1 MGDGSCIEQRRSVTA
16 AGVFFLLLLLVA
28 LRHLPLLTGEAT
40 LIAHHNGVSDAL
52 ELNYPLRL
60 LLSRSLKDGELPLW
74 TETNLDGFPLFAEGE
89 VGALYPPNL
98 LLFATLPPL
107 FAFHAS
113 LLLSL
118 VLAGF
123 FTFLLARE
131 LERSAAAALF
141 AGIVQAFCG
150 FLLVH
155 LPHTSI
161 VAASSLVPLLLWVIE
176 RFLRGRGSLTWA
188 APVIALEIFTGQPQ
202 MTLFSLV
209 IATAYLMLRPAATRS
224 PTGRST
230 RWMGSRV
237 LLCRL
242 RRWGGVVLLGV
253 SLGAVQLLPTIELA
267 AQSQRGHG
275 HVDVTLGA
283 WTPAHLVTLL
293 APYRYGNPAEGKP
306 GRSFDETTVYL
317 GILPLLLALYGIRR
331 KERPLSGFLLG
342 MALLALLLSSRL
354 YALLAHLP
362 PFGAFRFPSRFLAF
376 FGLFVVLLSA
386 FGFDRATE
394 KCRGGRKGVS
404 ILFLLLALLDLWNFG
419 RRYHGYIDAKAWFTP
434 PRSVSILR
442 RLSGGDADFRIWSLG
457 VERSR
462 HFAPALVKGWRGDL
476 SPYLDHRE
484 VLKPFTNIPFG
495 VPNAAGWF
503 ALQPIRSLRLYWH
516 FERRD
521 RFPEDLS
528 AVSLSPADVRWLA
541 LLGVRFVTSFFP
553 VSARDLEPEATLHFQ
568 SGMPPLRIYRNRLRY
583 PPVRWVPHAEILPDE
598 KGVVAASLSPAW
610 DPERTVLVE
619 EGDLDPFLRNFLGR
633 THPAGEEAEVRVLAR
648 SPGRITLEVS
658 SPENGFLLL
667 TQLFY
672 PGWVARIESM
682 RAPATSPE
690 TIVPYRADFLLTL
703 LPLPAGDH
711 HVTLTYRPVTFRLG
725 LLLSLFALALC
736 FTLPILPVGRR
747 RNEIQGARTK
757 EPHPLLPGEK
767 PKERRKILQ
776 WLNSCATLSKVFM
789 RAFHRSP
796 LGRDAGATRAPQR
809 GTPQKGI
816 KRGTAITAHP
826 TSRGKTPCPSPKGM
840 S

>member
-1 MGDGSCIEQRRSVTA
+1 MGEGSCIDRRGSAVA
-16 AGVFFLLLLLVA
+16 AGVFLLLLLLVA
-28 LRHLPLLTGEAT
+28 LCHLPLLTGEAT
-40 LIAHHNGVSDAL
+40 LITHHNGVSDAL

-98 LLFATLPPL
+98 LLFALLPPL
-107 FAFHAS
+107 AAFHAS

-118 VLAGF
+118 VQAGF

-131 LERSAAAALF
+131 FECSVAAALF

-161 VAASSLVPLLLWVIE
+161 VAATSLVPLLLWVIE
-176 RFLRGRGSLTWA
+176 RFLRGRGALTWA
-188 APVIALEIFTGQPQ
+188 APVIAIEIFTGQPQ

-209 IATAYLMLRPAATRS
+209 IATAYLLLRPQAPGDRGGRF
-224 PTGRST
+224 TGRMRGRT
-230 RWMGSRV
+230 LIR
-237 LLCRL
+237 RL
-242 RRWGGVVLLGV
+242 WRWGGVVLLGV
-253 SLGAVQLLPTIELA
+253 MLGAVQLLPTIELA

-275 HVDVTLGA
+275 HVDTTLGA

-293 APYRYGNPAEGKP
+293 APYRYGNPAEGDP

-317 GILPLLLALYGIRR
+317 GILPLILALYGIRR

-342 MALLALLLSSRL
+342 MALLSLLLSSRL

-376 FGLFVVLLSA
+376 FGLFVALLSA
-386 FGFDRATE
+386 FGFDRAIE

-404 ILFLLLALLDLWNFG
+404 ILFLLLALLDLWHFG
-419 RRYHGYIDAKAWFTP
+419 QQYHGYIDVEAWFTP

-442 RLSGGDADFRIWSLG
+442 RLSGGDPDFRIWSLG

-462 HFAPALVKGWRGDL
+462 HFAPALVGGWRRDL
-476 SPYLDHRE
+476 LPYLDHRE

-528 AVSLSPADVRWLA
+528 AVSLSPADVRWLS

-553 VSARDLEPEATLHFQ
+553 VSASGLEREATLHFQ

-598 KGVVAASLSPAW
+598 RGVIAASLSPAW
-610 DPERTVLVE
+610 NPARSVLLE
-619 EGDLDPFLRNFLGR
+619 EGDLDPFLRDFVGK
-633 THPAGEEAEVRVLAR
+633 THPGAEGAEVRVLAR
-648 SPGRITLEVS
+648 SPGRITLDVS
-658 SPENGFLLL
+658 SQENGFLLL

-672 PGWVARIESM
+672 PGWVAKIESM
-682 RAPATSPE
+682 RVPATSPR

-703 LPLPAGDH
+703 LPLPPGDH
-711 HVTLTYRPVTFRLG
+711 HVTLTYRPVAFRVG
-725 LLLSLFALALC
+725 LLLSLIALALC
-736 FTLPILPVGRR
+736 FAI
-747 RNEIQGARTK
+747 
-757 EPHPLLPGEK
+757 PLFPW
-767 PKERRKILQ
+767 R
-776 WLNSCATLSKVFM
+776 
-789 RAFHRSP
+789 
-796 LGRDAGATRAPQR
+796 
-809 GTPQKGI
+809 
-816 KRGTAITAHP
+816 
-826 TSRGKTPCPSPKGM
+826 
-840 S
+840 